1 MKTFDEMRAE
11 IGEFL
16 AKSPE
21 SKKLWDL
28 MTGLRGPDYP
38 SERGDQH
45 PELQSRA
52 YQGRRSR
59 KRTTVEVLRYHAFSG
74 IVGGSARYRSDLDH
88 VEVPPE
94 HERDHFDR
102 HVVKT
107 ATVLGLEVK
116 VRESKRD
123 GVRVEEKVEGALL
136 EEPGDYPYLG
146 TSMSFKEAA
155 EKFEHGHW
163 VKAYGDANNSAKTHW
178 SKPSNPSTFESMWY
192 GEKEKA

>member
-136 EEPGDYPYLG
+136 EEPNKDYLG
-146 TSMSFKEAA
+146 GMSFKEAA
-155 EKFEHGHW
+155 EKLKHGHQ
-163 VKAYGDANNSAKTHW
+163 W
-178 SKPSNPSTFESMWY
+178 SKPSNASTFGHSWY